1 VDTLN
6 KLKIIL
12 MSIQKITRKIITHS
26 QISKH
31 SPLILGILG
40 FLVYFIRTFRYAFAQ
55 RSILDEGAYLLKG
68 YLFTQG
74 IYTPFQDY
82 GFWTQKAPLSYLIYG
97 WVQQIFTP
105 GLLTGRFFSIFIGA
119 LAILG
124 LFLIIRRIR
133 GNWWGVASIWIV
145 VVNSVTLRYFS
156 AAMSQSLVA
165 CFLMWMLFLT
175 LGKERPK
182 WQIVFG
188 CLLAGIVVMTRQ
200 NMAPAL
206 ILLAFYLFWQHGW
219 KIGLIFSL
227 VGFLSIIIIHIIYWP
242 EILKMWTPWLPEG
255 LTPFLNNWRIPLT
268 QWMGTAAPGPGVKL
282 QSLLE
287 GIRFHYVALVGGVL
301 SIFLWSRKKYYE
313 NESRYRQAVL
323 LRLMFLILLVFHLWA
338 GLGNSATNNNNVFT
352 VNPYLAFFDFLG
364 IVTLAGIAPSSL
376 QRASILQKVLIA
388 VFIFATAVGVGFL
401 PGRAVLWEI
410 LENNYGITYRATR
423 FLLPT
428 LALALAGLFFIFLS
442 LELWLYI
449 KRKFTPQPF
458 VTILASVFLIVGIM
472 YTPTPILS
480 GGFREWD
487 CSGNVIDSYE
497 KAGRYLADTIPAN
510 SLVYWAGGNATA
522 VLLYV
527 PNIQLFPQQV
537 DGSWNF
543 IDSRD
548 SETLARLGF
557 WNTDL
562 ADEWQAQADVI
573 LLQEKDYGSW
583 KDYVNNNNF
592 NEPPRQELVL
602 NCESNTYLRV
612 FIRVR

>member
-388 VFIFATAVGVGFL
+388 VFIFATAVGVGYGNFEIVGDSLANIQVPRVNDFFSTWRFL
-401 PGRAVLWEI
+401 PG
-410 LENNYGITYRATR
+410 
-423 FLLPT
+423 
-428 LALALAGLFFIFLS
+428 
-442 LELWLYI
+442 
-449 KRKFTPQPF
+449 K
-458 VTILASVFLIVGIM
+458 
-472 YTPTPILS
+472 
-480 GGFREWD
+480 
-487 CSGNVIDSYE
+487 
-497 KAGRYLADTIPAN
+497 
-510 SLVYWAGGNATA
+510 
-522 VLLYV
+522 
-527 PNIQLFPQQV
+527 
-537 DGSWNF
+537 
-543 IDSRD
+543 
-548 SETLARLGF
+548 
-557 WNTDL
+557 
-562 ADEWQAQADVI
+562 
-573 LLQEKDYGSW
+573 
-583 KDYVNNNNF
+583 
-592 NEPPRQELVL
+592 
-602 NCESNTYLRV
+602 
-612 FIRVR
+612 